1 MKEWCFLG
9 LWFHLIFSGH
19 AALPLPAPV
28 VDVPEVCEPKCNLRS
43 AIFPVSWITWNLE
56 WFPGRSPDS
65 RGDIQ
70 KGHIRNVRAFLRKIS
85 PEVAI
90 FQEVMSASALSVA
103 AGDYPWRAVTRFQR
117 AADEEEK
124 LPPQNI
130 ALVSRKPWRDV
141 WELDF
146 HQLPVNE
153 ERPVRGFLG
162 AEFIDPAGRRLTVYG
177 VHLKSNRGGREAS
190 AKRRQKAMEYLR
202 WDWHR
207 RNLDPQKEPIL
218 IAGDF
223 NCSLK
228 NPEFVQEKT
237 IRELLK
243 DGWISVTQEMPWPE
257 GATVRENR
265 LAKYPPADFDHI
277 LLSPGWIKSLGRNAK
292 DVCVFCDKDIPS
304 DHFPLRMK
312 VK

>member
-1 MKEWCFLG
+1 MRELHFFGLCF
-9 LWFHLIFSGH
+9 FLISSGH
-19 AALPLPAPV
+19 TALPLPTPIV
-28 VDVPEVCEPKCNLRS
+28 EVPEICVPKSNPACS
-43 AIFPVSWITWNLE
+43 DIPASWLTWNLE

-65 RGDIQ
+65 DGDLQ
-70 KGHIRNVRAFLRKIS
+70 QGHIRNVRTFLRKIF
-85 PEVAI
+85 PDAAI
-90 FQEVMSASALSVA
+90 FQEVVSASALSDA
-103 AGDYPWRAVTRFQR
+103 AGDYPWRAVTHFQR
-117 AADEEEK
+117 AADEDEK

-130 ALVSRKPWRDV
+130 ALVSRKAWREV

-153 ERPVRGFLG
+153 ERPVRGFIG
-162 AEFIDPAGRRLTVYG
+162 AEFIDPADRRLTVYG

-190 AKRRQKAMEYLR
+190 LKRREKAMEYLR
-202 WDWHR
+202 WDWRR
-207 RNLDPQKEPIL
+207 RNLDPLQDAIL

-228 NPEFVQEKT
+228 NAEFVKEKT
-237 IRELLK
+237 IRGLLK
-243 DGWISVTQEMPWPE
+243 QGWISVTHEMPWPQ

-277 LLSPGWIKSLGRNAK
+277 LLSPGWIKSFGRNGE
-292 DVCVFCDKDIPS
+292 DIRVFRDKDIPS
-304 DHFPLRMK
+304 DHFPLWMK

>member
-1 MKEWCFLG
+1 MKEWCSLG
-9 LWFHLIFSGH
+9 LCFLQILSGH

-43 AIFPVSWITWNLE
+43 AIFPESWLTWNLE
-56 WFPGRSPDS
+56 WFPGRSPES
-65 RGDIQ
+65 KGDIQ
-70 KGHIRNVRAFLRKIS
+70 QGHIRNVHAFLRKIR

-90 FQEVMSASALSVA
+90 FQEVVNAPALSVA
-103 AGDYPWRAVTRFQR
+103 AGDYPWRAVTHFQR
-117 AADEEEK
+117 AADEDEK

-277 LLSPGWIKSLGRNAK
+277 LLSPGWIKSFGRNGK
-292 DVCVFCDKDIPS
+292 GVCVFCDKDIPS
-304 DHFPLRMK
+304 DHFPLSMK

>member
-1 MKEWCFLG
+1 MKERYSLG
-9 LWFHLIFSGH
+9 LSFLLMFSGH
-19 AALPLPAPV
+19 AALPLTAPLV
-28 VDVPEVCEPKCNLRS
+28 QIPEISEPKINPGS
-43 AIFPVSWITWNLE
+43 GNFPLSWLTWNLE
-56 WFPGRSPDS
+56 WFPGRSPES
-65 RGDIQ
+65 KLDIQ
-70 KGHIRNVRAFLRKIS
+70 QGHIRKVRAFLKKIH
-85 PEVAI
+85 PDLAI
-90 FQEVMSASALSVA
+90 FQEVVSVTAISVA

-117 AADEEEK
+117 APDEDEN

-130 ALVSRKPWRDV
+130 ALVSRKPWKEV

-162 AEFIDPAGRRLTVYG
+162 AEFMDPAGQRITVYG

-190 AKRRQKAMEYLR
+190 AKRRKKAMEYLH
-202 WDWHR
+202 WDWCR
-207 RNLDPQKEPIL
+207 RSLDPREEAIL

-228 NPEFVQEKT
+228 NPEFFQEKT
-237 IRELLK
+237 IRGLLK
-243 DGWISVTQEMPWPE
+243 EGWISVSQEMAWPQ

-277 LLSPGWIKSLGRNAK
+277 LLSPGWIKNYGEKWK
-292 DVCVFCDKDIPS
+292 DVYVFRDKDVPS
-304 DHFPLRMK
+304 DHFPLCMK

>member
-1 MKEWCFLG
+1 MG
-9 LWFHLIFSGH
+9 LWFLLIFSGH

-90 FQEVMSASALSVA
+90 FQEVTSASALSVA

-162 AEFIDPAGRRLTVYG
+162 AEYIDPAGRRLTVYG

-277 LLSPGWIKSLGRNAK
+277 LLSPGWIKSFGRNGK
-292 DVCVFCDKDIPS
+292 GVCVFCDKDIPS
-304 DHFPLRMK
+304 DHFPLSMK

>member
-9 LWFHLIFSGH
+9 LWFLLIFSGH

-162 AEFIDPAGRRLTVYG
+162 AEYIDPAGRRLTVYG

-243 DGWISVTQEMPWPE
+243 DGWISVTQEMPWPQ

-277 LLSPGWIKSLGRNAK
+277 LLSPGWIKSFGRNGK
-292 DVCVFCDKDIPS
+292 DVCVFRDKDIPS
-304 DHFPLRMK
+304 DHFPLSMK